1 MIMINPVQ
9 TMPRR
14 YGRIKGH
21 TDRTED
27 FKFTLFFISGSPAS
41 AKGNQMGARNP
52 PLRAIS
58 GNGHSPFE

>member
-1 MIMINPVQ
+1 
-9 TMPRR
+9 MPRR

-27 FKFTLFFISGSPAS
+27 FKFILFFISGSPAS